1 MGRNVSVHGIL
12 NRYQLISYIVFYLSC
27 DVINWV
33 PLYTFFLCESKSEI
47 DSMKWGYWFND
58 VNWLQQ

>member
-1 MGRNVSVHGIL
+1 MYKMGWNVSVHGIL

-33 PLYTFFLCESKSEI
+33 PLYTFFYVKASQK
-47 DSMKWGYWFND
+47 
-58 VNWLQQ
+58 

>member
-1 MGRNVSVHGIL
+1 MFKIFSYKLEILHLFKVKMGRNVSVHGIL

-33 PLYTFFLCESKSEI
+33 PLYTFFYVKASQK
-47 DSMKWGYWFND
+47 
-58 VNWLQQ
+58 